1 LTHRQG
7 MDKDLETGAERR
19 RYFRLQKII
28 PARLEALETSPH
40 VPADDEESDRART
53 DGVRNRIFVNDISA
67 GGFGATSHERLRL
80 DARLRA
86 HIFIEREDPVTAI
99 CRVVRSKAL
108 TTSQVFEVGFEF
120 TYIPA
125 DQWRRLVDYIVSEQT
140 KPIKTTETST
150 YAPTPKKGTQP

>member
-1 LTHRQG
+1 
-7 MDKDLETGAERR
+7 MDKDLVTGAERR

-40 VPADDEESDRART
+40 ISAEDE
-53 DGVRNRIFVNDISA
+53 DGETAEGLRNRIFVNDISA
-67 GGFGATSHERLRL
+67 GGFGATSHERLRM

-140 KPIKTTETST
+140 RPVKSSEPSKFAPPTKKPRET
-150 YAPTPKKGTQP
+150 